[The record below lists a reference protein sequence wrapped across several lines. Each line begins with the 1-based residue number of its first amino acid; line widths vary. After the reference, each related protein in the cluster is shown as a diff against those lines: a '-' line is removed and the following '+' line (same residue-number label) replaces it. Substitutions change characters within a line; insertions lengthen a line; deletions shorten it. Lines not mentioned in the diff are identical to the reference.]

1 MIPVLL
7 LTLLP
12 ALSPQEAP
20 PLEMMTYQMVLLRKG
35 PGAEPSA
42 DAARKMQ
49 DAHLANLAALNRKR
63 INLIYGPIVDG
74 GDLRGIAILD
84 EPSAAD
90 AKRAF
95 DNDPYV
101 KSGAMVAEVR
111 PWMGPKNWFNP
122 PATQHLDHPNPQ
134 DLEPLVLGFLVRA
147 PNRPPAPANAEDI
160 QKGHLAYMDGLHKQG
175 TLLVA
180 GPFLDD
186 GASRGLVIYR
196 VANVDEAKSLAAGDP
211 AVKAG
216 RLVLEPHPWMTF
228 KGILRPQ
235 KNPEQH

>member
-1 MIPVLL
+1 MIPAAWL

-12 ALSPQEAP
+12 ALAPQEAP

-35 PGAEPSA
+35 PSAEPDGA
-42 DAARKMQ
+42 DAQKMQ

-63 INLIYGPIVDG
+63 INLVYGPVLDN

-84 EPSAAD
+84 VPSAED

-95 DNDPYV
+95 ESDPFV
-101 KSGAMVAEVR
+101 KSGAMVAQVR
-111 PWMGPKNWFNP
+111 PWMGPKNWFSP
-122 PATQHLDHPNPQ
+122 PATQQLDHPNPE

-147 PNRPPAPANAEDI
+147 PNRAPDDAHAEEI
-160 QKGHLAYMDGLHKQG
+160 QKGHLAYMEDLHKQG
-175 TLLVA
+175 KLVAA

-186 GASRGLVIYR
+186 TASRGLVIYR
-196 VANVDEAKSLAAGDP
+196 VADVDEAKALAAGDP

-216 RLVLEPHPWMTF
+216 RLVLEAHPWTTF
-228 KGILRPQ
+228 KGIF
-235 KNPEQH
+235 K